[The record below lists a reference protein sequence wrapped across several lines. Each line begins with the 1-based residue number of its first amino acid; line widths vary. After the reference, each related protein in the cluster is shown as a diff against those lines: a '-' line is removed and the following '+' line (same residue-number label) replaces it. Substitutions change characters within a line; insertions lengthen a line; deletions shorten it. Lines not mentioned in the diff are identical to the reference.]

1 MIDSQR
7 LRTIPEGINLI
18 SQVAAILSRRRNG
31 TPHVLEVAS
40 YFPVD
45 VDSVGR
51 ILESLEAVEGVRRVQ
66 KDSIYLYEIDHPEIF
81 SSTDLDLDKA
91 EHLEASPAFM
101 RAITSLKKDDDWL
114 KKVRE
119 QHELL
124 HIAACA
130 KNFTIELSYFI
141 SRSDI
146 PSAKIQSI
154 LNDFSAEGYISI
166 VFDENNNT
174 INYTFPQFSYPNRRM
189 QHNLSLLER
198 AETKS
203 STRSALWI
211 YLILAAIILLGIIVF
226 SRL

>member
-1 MIDSQR
+1 
-7 LRTIPEGINLI
+7 
-18 SQVAAILSRRRNG
+18 
-31 TPHVLEVAS
+31 
-40 YFPVD
+40 
-45 VDSVGR
+45 
-51 ILESLEAVEGVRRVQ
+51 
-66 KDSIYLYEIDHPEIF
+66 
-81 SSTDLDLDKA
+81 
-91 EHLEASPAFM
+91 
-101 RAITSLKKDDDWL
+101 
-114 KKVRE
+114 

-130 KNFTIELSYFI
+130 KNYTVELSYFI

-198 AETKS
+198 TETKNS
-203 STRSALWI
+203 SRSALWL

>member
-7 LRTIPEGINLI
+7 LRTVPEGINLI
-18 SQVAAILSRRRNG
+18 SQVAALLSRQRNG
-31 TPHVLEVAS
+31 TTHVLEVAS

-51 ILESLEAVEGVRRVQ
+51 ILESLEAVEGVQRVQ
-66 KDSIYLYEIDHPEIF
+66 KDSIYLYEIAHPEVF
-81 SSTDLDLDKA
+81 ASNDFDLDKA
-91 EHLEASPAFM
+91 EHLENSPAFM
-101 RAITSLKKDDDWL
+101 RAIANLKKDDDWL

-130 KNFTIELSYFI
+130 KNYTIELSYFI

-166 VFDENNNT
+166 LFDENNDT
-174 INYTFPQFSYPNRRM
+174 INYTFPQFSYPKRRL

-198 AETKS
+198 PETKS
-203 STRSALWI
+203 AGRSALWL
-211 YLILAAIILLGIIVF
+211 YLIVAAIILLSIIVF